1 MFHARQTDDFVVKN
15 VKNTI
20 FPTFM
25 TSNLNITSF
34 WDFSTLDSSMK
45 FLCFFLPGLGMLT
58 HKKAS
63 LARNNGEI
71 IIIMMMV
78 SMMVDSYHYLYKVDY
93 SINGD
98 AGGDLMG
105 IS

>member
-1 MFHARQTDDFVVKN
+1 
-15 VKNTI
+15 
-20 FPTFM
+20 
-25 TSNLNITSF
+25 
-34 WDFSTLDSSMK
+34 
-45 FLCFFLPGLGMLT
+45 MLT